1 MKKHSLSGRIRL
13 TYLILI
19 IPYLITL
26 GFFLIHN
33 HRVNLRYEKML
44 GSVAAAGSF
53 NTEFKK
59 EFDLETYLLI
69 AGNVKPQDSSLSQLL
84 DEARSVIED
93 LTELTD
99 DKSNLKRLSD
109 CSKYLNNLSS
119 YVDSITENL
128 GYEDRYDSNILIWE
142 NDVQIITS
150 LIEDTVDAYIY
161 EENRQLQSEQEE
173 NKRLND
179 IYLQISAIL
188 LIIVVG
194 MALAISAFAPEAIA
208 RPIEEQVR
216 AEQERL
222 RRAEFELLQAQIN
235 PHFLYNTLDAIVWSA
250 ESKDEDQ
257 VIRMTR
263 SLSDFFRASL
273 SKGKDDISIRDE
285 LVHVS
290 SYLQIQQIR
299 YQDIL
304 KYSIKIDDKYMDCL
318 IPKITLQPLVENAIY
333 HGIKNRRGGGSI
345 DISAFDSEN
354 GFTIL
359 IKDNGAGMDEKRLEK
374 VRESLVNRSPEE
386 AEIYGLYNVNERI
399 QLDFGREYGISI
411 QSEHN
416 KGTSVYINLPFCPVE
431 DGQKGDNLSKS

>member
-1 MKKHSLSGRIRL
+1 MKTGLTGRIRL
-13 TYLILI
+13 SYLLLIL
-19 IPYLITL
+19 PYMITL

-33 HRVNLRYEKML
+33 HRVNLRYETML

-53 NTEFKK
+53 NTDFKK
-59 EFDLETYLLI
+59 DFDLETYLLI
-69 AGNVKPQDSSLSQLL
+69 AGNVKPEDSVLDQLL
-84 DEARSVIED
+84 TEAQSVIEN
-93 LTELTD
+93 LEKLTD
-99 DKSNLKRLSD
+99 DKENLKRLSD
-109 CSKYLNNLSS
+109 CSKYLNNLHS
-119 YVDSITENL
+119 YIDRITENL
-128 GYEDRYDSNILIWE
+128 NYEDRYDSNMLIWE

-173 NKRLND
+173 NRQLND
-179 IYLQISAIL
+179 LFFQISGII
-188 LIIVVG
+188 LIIIVIL
-194 MALAISAFAPEAIA
+194 ALMVSTFAPGAIA

-235 PHFLYNTLDAIVWSA
+235 PHFLYNTLDTIVWSA
-250 ESKDEDQ
+250 ESKDEEQ

-285 LVHVS
+285 LVHVR
-290 SYLQIQQIR
+290 SYLEIQQIR

-304 KYSIKIDDKYMDCL
+304 SYSINIDEKYLDCL

-333 HGIKNRRGGGSI
+333 HGIKNRRGGGRI
-345 DISAFDSEN
+345 DISASDSEN
-354 GFTIL
+354 GFTI
-359 IKDNGAGMDEKRLEK
+359 KVEDNGAGMDENRLAK
-374 VRESLVNRSPEE
+374 VRESLINRAPGET
-386 AEIYGLYNVNERI
+386 EIYGLYNVNERI

-416 KGTSVYINLPFCPVE
+416 RGTVVCINLPF
-431 DGQKGDNLSKS
+431 NLEKDAEKDQNISKS

>member
-1 MKKHSLSGRIRL
+1 MKTGLSGRIRL
-13 TYLILI
+13 SYLVLIL
-19 IPYLITL
+19 PYMITL

-33 HRVNLRYEKML
+33 HRVNLRYETML

-59 EFDLETYLLI
+59 DFDLETYLLI
-69 AGNVKPQDSSLSQLL
+69 AGNVKPEDSTLDRLL
-84 DEARSVIED
+84 TDAQSVIENLED
-93 LTELTD
+93 LTD
-99 DKSNLKRLSD
+99 DKDNLKRLSD
-109 CSKYLNNLSS
+109 CSKYLNNLHS
-119 YVDSITENL
+119 YVERITENL
-128 GYEDRYDSNILIWE
+128 SYEDRYDSNMLIWE

-173 NKRLND
+173 NRRLNNLF
-179 IYLQISAIL
+179 LQISGIL
-188 LIIVVG
+188 LVIVVG
-194 MALAISAFAPEAIA
+194 LALVISAFAPDAIA

-235 PHFLYNTLDAIVWSA
+235 PHFLYNTLDTIVWSA

-285 LVHVS
+285 LVHVR
-290 SYLQIQQIR
+290 SYLEIQQIR

-304 KYSIKIDDKYMDCL
+304 SYSINIDEKYLDCL

-333 HGIKNRRGGGSI
+333 HGIKNRRGGGRI
-345 DISAFDSEN
+345 DISASDSEN
-354 GFTIL
+354 GFTI
-359 IKDNGAGMDEKRLEK
+359 K
-374 VRESLVNRSPEE
+374 
-386 AEIYGLYNVNERI
+386 
-399 QLDFGREYGISI
+399 
-411 QSEHN
+411 
-416 KGTSVYINLPFCPVE
+416 VE
-431 DGQKGDNLSKS
+431 DN

>member
-1 MKKHSLSGRIRL
+1 MKTGLSGRIRL
-13 TYLILI
+13 SYLVLIL
-19 IPYLITL
+19 PYMITL

-33 HRVNLRYEKML
+33 HRVNLRYETML

-59 EFDLETYLLI
+59 DFDLETYLLI
-69 AGNVKPQDSSLSQLL
+69 AGNVKPEDSTLDRLL
-84 DEARSVIED
+84 TDAQSVIENLED
-93 LTELTD
+93 LTD
-99 DKSNLKRLSD
+99 DKDNLKRLSD
-109 CSKYLNNLSS
+109 CSKYLNNLHS
-119 YVDSITENL
+119 YVERITENL
-128 GYEDRYDSNILIWE
+128 SYEDRYDSNMLIWE

-150 LIEDTVDAYIY
+150 LIEYTVDAYIY

-173 NKRLND
+173 NRRLNNLF
-179 IYLQISAIL
+179 LQISGIL
-188 LIIVVG
+188 LVIVVG
-194 MALAISAFAPEAIA
+194 LALVISAFAPDAIA

-235 PHFLYNTLDAIVWSA
+235 PHFLYNTLDTIVWSA

-285 LVHVS
+285 LVHVR
-290 SYLQIQQIR
+290 SYLEIQQIR

-304 KYSIKIDDKYMDCL
+304 SYSINIDEKYLDCL

-333 HGIKNRRGGGSI
+333 HGIKNRRGGGRI
-345 DISAFDSEN
+345 DISASDSEN
-354 GFTIL
+354 GFTI
-359 IKDNGAGMDEKRLEK
+359 KVEDNGAGMDEKRLEK
-374 VRESLVNRSPEE
+374 VRESLVNRAPGET
-386 AEIYGLYNVNERI
+386 EIYGLYNVNERI

-416 KGTSVYINLPFCPVE
+416 KGTVVCINLPLNHEKDV
-431 DGQKGDNLSKS
+431 QKDENMSKS